1 MIGLNKVILIGTAGK
16 NPETQYI
23 KKGFSKTS
31 FTLATDCLNTLPDGR
46 KVSVTEWHDVCVYGE
61 LSEYALQYLKKGD
74 SIFVEGSLKTR
85 YVTSESGYRYKIT
98 EIEGEKIQIIARSQK
113 NSQTP
118 VPETVEEKIGSA
130 IPGFDMENIPAAQIK
145 GEIADI
151 PF

>member
-1 MIGLNKVILIGTAGK
+1 MIGLNKVILIGTVGK
-16 NPETQYI
+16 NSETQYI

-31 FTLATDCLNTLPDGR
+31 FTLATDSATELPDGR

-74 SIFVEGSLKTR
+74 CVFVEGSLKTR

-98 EIEGEKIQIIARSQK
+98 EIEGEKLQVISRSQK
-113 NSQTP
+113 YSQTP
-118 VPETVEEKIGSA
+118 VPENECEKIGSA
-130 IPGFDMENIPAAQIK
+130 IPGFDMENIPAAKIK
-145 GEIADI
+145 GGNDDL